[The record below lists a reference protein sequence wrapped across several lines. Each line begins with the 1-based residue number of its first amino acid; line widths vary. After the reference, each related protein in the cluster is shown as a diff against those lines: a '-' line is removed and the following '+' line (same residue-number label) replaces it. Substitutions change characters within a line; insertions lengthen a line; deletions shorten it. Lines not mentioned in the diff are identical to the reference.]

1 MSFWK
6 EAPPPEEL
14 IKMEP
19 EELAPFI
26 LKYLQKQ
33 PKATINRYN
42 FSLISDRQ
50 LSERLGP
57 FGGETY
63 AQCLMEAWTYLER
76 QGFIAP
82 QPGQQGDWAFVTRKG
97 MKVVEAQNF
106 GTYRQSYLLFS
117 ESLDPV
123 LLQKVRTSF
132 ATGDY
137 DSAVFQAFKEVE
149 VRVRAKAKLPN
160 TDIGVKLMR
169 KAFSATDGILLDKSA
184 DPGEQVA
191 RMELFAGAIGTFKNP
206 SGHRNVPFSDARE
219 VSDIIHFANHLL
231 HILESIK

>member
-1 MSFWK
+1 
-6 EAPPPEEL
+6 
-14 IKMEP
+14 MEP

-33 PKATINRYN
+33 PIGTINRYN
-42 FSLISDRQ
+42 FSLIRDSHF
-50 LSERLGP
+50 SGP
-57 FGGETY
+57 FGLQAREAY
-63 AQCLMEAWTYLER
+63 AKCLMEAWTYLER

-82 QPGQQGDWAFVTRKG
+82 QPEQQGEWVFVTRKG
-97 MKVVEAQNF
+97 MKVVEAQDF
-106 GTYRQSYLLFS
+106 GTYKQSYLLFS

-149 VRVRAKAKLPN
+149 VRVRDKAKLAN

-169 KAFSATDGILLDKSA
+169 KAFNSTDGILLDKCA

-206 SGHRNVPFSDARE
+206 SGHRNVGFSNPKE

-231 HILESIK
+231 RILESVPAVK